1 MNLSWRKGARGQKIV
16 WIGVSLQP
24 ICSDRKLLIALPPK
38 FRDEV
43 TTEISSILATTMV
56 GLRRL
61 RSLTGRLSW
70 AAGVLPRARWAVNI
84 LYAVVTSAFKD

>member
-1 MNLSWRKGARGQKIV
+1 M
-16 WIGVSLQP
+16 
-24 ICSDRKLLIALPPK
+24 
-38 FRDEV
+38 
-43 TTEISSILATTMV
+43 T

-84 LYAVVTSAFKD
+84 LYAVVTSAFKDVATRTEELRRRKRPDGRDKSFLVPTKR